1 MKNMEIRQAAAD
13 ARLKLYEVADLVHVS
28 PSWLSVKLR
37 HELPES
43 DKKQII
49 EKIKAVAKV
58 KE

>member
-1 MKNMEIRQAAAD
+1 MEIRQAAAD